1 MITPMHK
8 KLQELVPTGEI
19 KSGPSA
25 QVINALLNFSKSLEV
40 KKIKNSKTL
49 IHLN

>member
-1 MITPMHK
+1 MHK
-8 KLQELVPTGEI
+8 KIQELAPTGEI

-25 QVINALLNFSKSLEV
+25 HVINALLNFSKSLEV
-40 KKIKNSKTL
+40 KNIKKSKML